1 MPLLSFPAFCLA
13 CLYVSYCFCLSASLF
28 VFLGGYKTARITTKK
43 RIIDIQNSDLTKQR
57 LLQNSKC
64 YKIAIFNYI
73 RNVILK
79 FLLIIN
85 EEYVKMSCNANPHN
99 LSSKLLKKKTFKIE
113 CNSYPSNKG
122 ANIIRPIMSVQIQV
136 TVNVCKHKYR

>member
-43 RIIDIQNSDLTKQR
+43 RIIDIQNSDSTKQR

-64 YKIAIFNYI
+64 YKIAKKSKSYKIAIFNYI

-99 LSSKLLKKKTFKIE
+99 LSSKLREKKHSKWNAIL
-113 CNSYPSNKG
+113 
-122 ANIIRPIMSVQIQV
+122 IRPIKAPILFVPSCQYE
-136 TVNVCKHKYR
+136 YR